1 MLCPKC
7 RSRAIG
13 KIGQDQYYCWDC
25 NIEFVP
31 TKDGFRMYRLEE
43 DGTLVADS
51 LDASPKA
58 AVMAST
64 VQGYGL
70 GADTGPAPGPAIDT
84 PAPKNDKAVQAGLP
98 I

>member
-1 MLCPKC
+1 LLCPKC

-51 LDASPKA
+51 LDASPHA
-58 AVMAST
+58 AVMPGT
-64 VQGYGL
+64 VQGYGMMRS
-70 GADTGPAPGPAIDT
+70 AVDAS
-84 PAPKNDKAVQAGLP
+84 APKDDKAVQATAST
-98 I
+98 